1 MPHVGHWSHLCCHGR
16 QAGLQRNQAAG
27 CCADFRLVLIP
38 AMCPHHPQ
46 VILWALSKLGHK
58 AGTPQLPT
66 AFVADMVQRVS
77 GCLVGCL
84 AVEA

>member
-1 MPHVGHWSHLCCHGR
+1 
-16 QAGLQRNQAAG
+16 
-27 CCADFRLVLIP
+27 
-38 AMCPHHPQ
+38 MCPHHPQ